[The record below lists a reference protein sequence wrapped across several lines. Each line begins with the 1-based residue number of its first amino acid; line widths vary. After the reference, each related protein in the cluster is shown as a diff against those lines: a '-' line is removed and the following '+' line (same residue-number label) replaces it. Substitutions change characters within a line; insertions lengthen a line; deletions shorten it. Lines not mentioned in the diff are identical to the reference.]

1 MTVAWARLALPL
13 LLLFAAAGA
22 ARAHESR
29 PAYLEINEITPG
41 RYSLLWRTP
50 INAGMRLPVRLE
62 LPADVRTVAGP
73 SVRELSDSQIER
85 RLIESPGGLA
95 GKRIGFIGLQAT
107 ITDVLVRVQL
117 GDGSHSTTLVRPS
130 AAWIEVPRAPGLAE
144 VARTYVVYGVEHIL
158 GGIDHLLFVAALLL
172 IVRGGRRIVATVTA
186 FTVAHS
192 LTLVAATMDWVHVPS
207 PPIEAVIALSIMFVA
222 VEIVHGLQGR
232 PGLTARAPWLVAF
245 CFGLLHGFGFAGA
258 LAEVGLPANAIPMA
272 LLCFN
277 IGVEIGQLL
286 FVAALL
292 CAIALLR
299 RLPLALPRWSPWVAP
314 YAIGGVAAFWML
326 QRVVTFWE

>member
-1 MTVAWARLALPL
+1 MTVAWARLAVLL
-13 LLLFAAAGA
+13 LLLFSAAGA

-62 LPADVRTVAGP
+62 LPADVRTLAGP
-73 SVRELSDSQIER
+73 SVRELSDSQVER

-117 GDGSHSTTLVRPS
+117 GDGRHSTTLVRPS

-192 LTLVAATMDWVHVPS
+192 LTLVAATLGWVHVPS

-258 LAEVGLPANAIPMA
+258 LAEVGLPANAIAMA

-299 RLPLALPRWSPWVAP
+299 RLPLTLPRWSPWVAP

-326 QRVVTFWE
+326 QRVVMFWE